1 MADGMLKYY
10 QRNLERPR
18 FLRSLQVF
26 KSASLQVCS
35 LCLPDTDLKTAF
47 LHTAYMQ
54 ASPKMEWKLA
64 ILLTLP
70 IISVITSPI

>member
-10 QRNLERPR
+10 QRNLERPK
-18 FLRSLQVF
+18 FLR
-26 KSASLQVCS
+26 SLQVCS

-54 ASPKMEWKLA
+54 ASLKMEWKLA